1 MCDVCVMNAVK
12 TRMMNRRDL
21 FRRAAGGAAAVAA
34 VSAGAS
40 ILAPT
45 PARAATGMTPTDLT
59 HELHEAFPTF
69 FGEQQFFIENRFN
82 YAEHM
87 FNLNVLT
94 VNEHTGTH
102 IDAPLHFSENG
113 QSVAEVPVENLVAPL
128 VIVDIRAK
136 AAEDPDA
143 QVTPDDL
150 AAWIAR
156 NGPLPE
162 RCCVAMLSGW
172 GAQVDGDR
180 FRNADAD
187 GTMHFP
193 GFHVEAAQMLLSES
207 TAVGIA
213 VDTLSLDHGPSPDFA
228 THYAW
233 LPENRWGLE
242 CVANLEAL
250 PETGATL
257 IVGAPKHRGGSG
269 GPARVLA
276 LV

>member
-12 TRMMNRRDL
+12 SRLLSRRDL

-34 VSAGAS
+34 VGAGAS
-40 ILAPT
+40 ILVPT
-45 PARAATGMTPTDLT
+45 PARAAGGMTPTDLT

-113 QSVAEVPVENLVAPL
+113 QSVAEVPVESLVAPL
-128 VIVDIRAK
+128 VVVDIRAK
-136 AAEDPDA
+136 AAENPDA
-143 QVTPDDL
+143 QVTPDDI

-172 GAQVDGDR
+172 GGRVTGEG
-180 FRNADAD
+180 FRNAGAD

-193 GFHVEAAQMLLSES
+193 GFHVEAAQMLLAES
-207 TAVGIA
+207 SAVGIA